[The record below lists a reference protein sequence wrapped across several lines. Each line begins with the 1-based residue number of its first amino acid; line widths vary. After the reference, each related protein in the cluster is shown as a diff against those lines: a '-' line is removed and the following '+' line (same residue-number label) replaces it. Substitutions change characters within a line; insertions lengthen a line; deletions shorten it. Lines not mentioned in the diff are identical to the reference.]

1 MFSNR
6 VTTTFWR
13 AFGRCPVSYTH
24 LDVYKRQVAVLIVEP
39 SKEPYVKEIDSGLE
53 SLQHEVGGCI
63 EAIYP
68 YEDPV
73 ALVCNEEGKLEGLPL
88 NRALRDEDGDIYDVV
103 AGTFMV
109 VGLTDDSFGS
119 LTVEQMQKFSDHFKV
134 PEQFVKLGDKIVA
147 IPMISKEQQKQESIE
162 QKDFEMNAD
171 TSGLTV
177 AGHIGTWH
185 TIDQHEVGGHS
196 FYLMEHDTY
205 GDESACVI
213 VDELS
218 LIHISRHLRSCRCCG
233 CSLLLHQVRQGQKA
247 QV

>member
-1 MFSNR
+1 MGVFR
-6 VTTTFWR
+6 
-13 AFGRCPVSYTH
+13 YT
-24 LDVYKRQVAVLIVEP
+24 
-39 SKEPYVKEIDSGLE
+39 
-53 SLQHEVGGCI
+53 
-63 EAIYP
+63 
-68 YEDPV
+68 
-73 ALVCNEEGKLEGLPL
+73 LVCNEEGKLEGLPL

-147 IPMISKEQQKQESIE
+147 IPMISKEQQKQEATQ

-185 TIDQHEVGGHS
+185 TIDQHEIGGHS
-196 FYLMEHDTY
+196 FYLMEHD
-205 GDESACVI
+205 A
-213 VDELS
+213 
-218 LIHISRHLRSCRCCG
+218 
-233 CSLLLHQVRQGQKA
+233 
-247 QV
+247 